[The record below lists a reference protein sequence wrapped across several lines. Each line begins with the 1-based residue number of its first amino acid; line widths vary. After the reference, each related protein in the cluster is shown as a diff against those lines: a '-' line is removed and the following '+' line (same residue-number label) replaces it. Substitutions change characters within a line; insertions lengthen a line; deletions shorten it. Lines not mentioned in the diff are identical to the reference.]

1 MRKILLLISGI
12 CVFAFVILIF
22 PKTAKAADFNPNL
35 LISDYDFTN
44 SGSMSASQIESFLQS
59 RGSAFA
65 NYTIPEYI
73 NVPFPYRKGDGSSD
87 WGSVS
92 VRQYNDATGERLYGT
107 RMSDFLAKEGRDHG
121 INPQAMMVL
130 MQRESSSIT
139 SSSISGVCRAWPV
152 FYGFNEIMASYG
164 YDYNTARQRAIDFG
178 GPGQQI
184 AYATWNLGYRHAR
197 VDLSPLWID
206 GVLISP
212 RSKATKLLYIYTP
225 HIYWGN
231 YNFWKIFGTWFGHT
245 GGFSLIQ
252 KNDGSPEIYLLQSG
266 KKLHIPSLEILNECF
281 SGMTPDLLSA
291 LAVDNYPDSLLVRAS
306 GYSPVWVI
314 RSDQKEWLPDLGTS
328 GVLYPGE
335 SVQVLSRDLK
345 RLIDLLPN
353 SGDLCGLL
361 RGSGSAVYLA
371 GNGVKRWI
379 PGRYTF
385 LALSLSW
392 DKIRVIPNS
401 TLDNIE
407 TKPPVYYLLVQG
419 SGDAVY
425 LITGGAKRR
434 IPSRD
439 YFDRFGFGW
448 GEIHKVPDKWLGD
461 KKTGF
466 SLGPLIKYYNSR
478 VVYYLDD
485 NGQKRR
491 IPSRDRFD
499 ELGFKWSEIL
509 LADLGLLSRY
519 PTGPNM

>member
-12 CVFAFVILIF
+12 CVFVFVILIF
-22 PKTAKAADFNPNL
+22 PKIAKAADFDPNL
-35 LISDYDFTN
+35 LISDYDFAN

-73 NVPFPYRKGDGSSD
+73 NVPFPYRDGAGND
-87 WGSVS
+87 KWGSVA
-92 VRQYNDATGERLYGT
+92 VRQYNDATGERLYGM

-164 YDYNTARQRAIDFG
+164 YDYNTARARAIDFG

-212 RSKATKLLYIYTP
+212 RSKATKVLYIYTP
-225 HIYWGN
+225 HIYNGN

-281 SGMTPDLLSA
+281 SGMTPDSLSVSV
-291 LAVDNYPDSLLVRAS
+291 VDSYPDSLLVRVS
-306 GYSPVWVI
+306 GYSPVFVI
-314 RSDQKEWLPDLGTS
+314 HSSKKKWIPS
-328 GVLYPGE
+328 MPVLRALYAGK
-335 SVQVLSRDLK
+335 SIQVVSKGLK
-345 RLIDLLPN
+345 KLIDLYPE
-353 SGDLCGLL
+353 SEHRCGLIKGL
-361 RGSGSAVYLA
+361 GPEVYLT
-371 GNGVKRWI
+371 GNGIKNWI
-379 PGRYTF
+379 PDPYTF
-385 LALSLSW
+385 LSW
-392 DKIRVIPNS
+392 GFSWGSIRGISDSELN
-401 TLDNIE
+401 NIE
-407 TKPPVYYLLVQG
+407 TKAPKYYLVRG
-419 SGDAVY
+419 SGVKVY
-425 LITGGAKRR
+425 LTSRATKRW
-434 IPSRD
+434 IATAD
-439 YFDRFGFGW
+439 YFNRFGFNW
-448 GEIHKVPDKWLGD
+448 ADIHRVSDSWLRS
-461 KKTGF
+461 KRTG
-466 SLGPLIKYYNSR
+466 SNLGPLIRSSGSNK
-478 VVYYLDD
+478 VYYLD
-485 NGQKRR
+485 NGQKRW
-491 IPSRDRFD
+491 IPDETRFK
-499 ELGFKWSEIL
+499 ELGFAWSQIL
-509 LADLGLLSRY
+509 LSSSALTDAY